1 MEGTRKVQIQAG
13 CRMAGNNQTGKHL
26 DVIRSPKGRER
37 VNGPELNDRPDG
49 EREKE
54 SEVS

>member
-1 MEGTRKVQIQAG
+1 
-13 CRMAGNNQTGKHL
+13 MAGNNQTGKHL

-37 VNGPELNDRPDG
+37 VNAAELNDRPDG